1 MTSKQKTGAGI
12 AAAVVLGAAAG
23 VGIITSYEPGHVAE
37 VAYSTGCCY
46 DPTTQTSRQPLP
58 MMGEGVGKCNQ
69 TATRPWEWRDPCPNV
84 GTITLPTP
92 SLPPVWTP
100 PPDET
105 PVPTPAPTAA
115 PTPRPTPWTGG
126 SRPLT
131 PYDRVIVVGC
141 AVEGQ
146 CWMSTTDPDGK
157 LRFYGPW
164 TATIELR
171 SP

>member
-1 MTSKQKTGAGI
+1 MTNRQKASAGV
-12 AAAVVLGAAAG
+12 AAAVIMGAAAG
-23 VGIITSYEPGHVAE
+23 VGIITSYEPGEHPATM
-37 VAYSTGCCY
+37 AATTGCCY

-58 MMGEGVGKCNQ
+58 MMGEGPGRCIQ
-69 TATRPWEWRDPCPNV
+69 TATQPWEWRDPCPNV

-92 SLPPVWTP
+92 TPVWDDPEPTP
-100 PPDET
+100 PPGTT
-105 PVPTPAPTAA
+105 PVPTPAPTAV
-115 PTPRPTPWTGG
+115 PTPWIGG
-126 SRPLT
+126 TRPLT

-146 CWMSTTDPDGK
+146 CWMSTTDPDGR

-171 SP
+171 Q